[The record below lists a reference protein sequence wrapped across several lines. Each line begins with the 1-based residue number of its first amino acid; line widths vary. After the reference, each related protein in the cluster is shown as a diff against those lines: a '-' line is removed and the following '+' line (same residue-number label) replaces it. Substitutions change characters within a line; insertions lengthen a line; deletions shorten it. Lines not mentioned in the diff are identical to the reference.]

1 MKNNKAIKWVIILIL
16 TFVIL
21 PIVIIN
27 QYSPPQYYEASES
40 LTIHKVWELSEVF
53 INFSEQDTIR
63 LVAVENYFAIAGNL
77 GSSGYAKVLC
87 IDKITGKVI
96 YELKNKFILP
106 RDIGYLTADQ
116 NYLYVAYAGTNK
128 ISGTETLGA
137 SQVVAYDAT
146 RLQEKWSQPI
156 PGSRSI
162 LGLFPTNGQLIVDSG
177 SFASHNYVLKDNG
190 QTIEP
195 LPNENGLNLLLAT
208 NEINI
213 FYKVKFPNTY
223 TVTANHLY
231 TNEEIWE
238 VVLNQHI
245 SQASLANDNQ
255 KLILKTSQG
264 FAGSLYVIDENTG
277 KVLWNGYDNRVL
289 SNFAINDNHLIFLDN
304 TFSLLLIDLHSGITV
319 DQLKLTPRNPPD
331 LLHEYSLA
339 LDGDILALY
348 LGDSQQL
355 MGFQLSD

>member
-21 PIVIIN
+21 PIVITN
-27 QYSPPQYYEASES
+27 LYSSPQYYEASES
-40 LTIHKVWELSEVF
+40 LTIRKIWELPEVF
-53 INFSEQDTIR
+53 VNFSEPDTIR

-77 GSSGYAKVLC
+77 GSSDYANVLC

-96 YELKNKFILP
+96 CKLKNKFILP
-106 RDIGYLTADQ
+106 RDISYLAADQ

-137 SQVVAYDAT
+137 SQVVAYNTT
-146 RLQEKWSQPI
+146 RLEEKWSQPI
-156 PGSRSI
+156 LGSRSI

-177 SFASHNYVLKDNG
+177 SFASHNYVLKDDG
-190 QTIEP
+190 QTIKP
-195 LPNENGLNLLLAT
+195 LLDENGFNLLLAT
-208 NEINI
+208 NKINI

-238 VVLNQHI
+238 VILNQHI
-245 SQASLANDNQ
+245 SQATLENDNQ

-264 FAGSLYVIDENTG
+264 FAGSIYVIDANTG
-277 KVLWNGYDNRVL
+277 KMLWNGYDNRVL
-289 SNFAINDNHLIFLDN
+289 SNFVTDGNRLIFLDN
-304 TFSLLLIDLHSGITV
+304 TFSLLLVDLHSGITV
-319 DQLKLTPRNPPD
+319 DQLKLTPRNPSD
-331 LLHEYSLA
+331 LLYEYSLA